1 MGLSCGT
8 GCSPVINLFLTTY
21 VVRCKGDTKRSLLS
35 FAQFFGG
42 KASAV
47 VVVCL
52 AAALTGNVI
61 LDAGGYLGKYSL
73 GFLMPAF
80 LLVTGLYMLREM
92 IHSRNGC
99 EGCCGHGCGS
109 KAKGTLADS
118 APAVGGFLYALTMN
132 FGQAMILA
140 VLFSLASALSP
151 LLFMVLFM
159 KLVVTK
165 MQDDVPKLVE
175 ILRWILSILV
185 LILGAYLL
193 VRYLVGSPVA
203 IAA

>member
-1 MGLSCGT
+1 
-8 GCSPVINLFLTTY
+8 
-21 VVRCKGDTKRSLLS
+21 
-35 FAQFFGG
+35 
-42 KASAV
+42 V

-118 APAVGGFLYALTMN
+118 APAVGGFLYGLTPCAPLIILAGYALTMN